1 MPTGHLGT
9 FSFGG
14 TAGCGTGLNI
24 ISIEPP
30 EEEVGTLALPYLG
43 LAKGSYMPYEA
54 MELIEG
60 GEYVL
65 TLADDNDVQ
74 VVDDADASS
83 GATFK
88 KIIREAATCIWV
100 KPVKS
105 PNTGGAQRSFSG
117 ILTKHKEST
126 QQTGERNTI
135 TLTVKVAG
143 NVTKTAGT

>member
-24 ISIEPP
+24 ISIDPP
-30 EEEVGTLALPYLG
+30 EEEVGSLALPYLG

-54 MELIEG
+54 LELIEG
-60 GEYVL
+60 GEYVI

-74 VVDDADASS
+74 VVDDSDAGS
-83 GATFK
+83 GGTFK
-88 KIIREAATCIWV
+88 KIIREAASCIWT

-105 PNTGGAQRSFSG
+105 PNTNGATRTFSG
-117 ILTKHKEST
+117 ICTKHKEST
-126 QQTGERNTI
+126 QQTGERSTI
-135 TLTVKVAG
+135 TLTIKVAG
-143 NVTKTAGT
+143 NVTKAAGS